1 MSDPSFISSED
12 LRQMAFEVAAAGKEK
27 NVKRAMVAMPLETV
41 LQLAEQIEELERLS
55 EQIEEAYIEEVPCE
69 NEEIH

>member
-1 MSDPSFISSED
+1 
-12 LRQMAFEVAAAGKEK
+12 MAYEVAAAGKEK

-55 EQIEEAYIEEVPCE
+55 VQIEEAYAEDVPAV
-69 NEEIH
+69 NDEIH